1 MITSVKCN
9 RLNTVKWKELCYYQK
24 GMFGSKISCQK
35 EQKNNNKES
44 GGGCQIFLSSMQ
56 IQART
61 LCFLLSCSFLED
73 FGVVTEWEW
82 VFCLCVTELNAKW
95 SPLHSRWRWRR
106 LEVFQI
112 RLNKPHSFLITNCSV
127 FCSHKALTFSM
138 SLTIC
143 GMVR

>member
-56 IQART
+56 TQART
-61 LCFLLSCSFLED
+61 LCFLLSCSFLEN

-82 VFCLCVTELNAKW
+82 VFVFVLLSWMPNEVHYIADGGEGDW
-95 SPLHSRWRWRR
+95 RYSR
-106 LEVFQI
+106 LD
-112 RLNKPHSFLITNCSV
+112 
-127 FCSHKALTFSM
+127 
-138 SLTIC
+138 
-143 GMVR
+143 